1 MRDPKL
7 TGYAPQPVEGVTPDQ
22 RIEVEST
29 VHPCDGEIGVG
40 ALGHPRVWLRMSPG
54 RIWSVLSVID
64 RGKVSLVKQTR
75 GPMKTQFSMVTPW

>member
-22 RIEVEST
+22 RIEIEST

-54 RIWSVLSVID
+54 RDEVTCPYCSITYVLKPGAGD
-64 RGKVSLVKQTR
+64 G
-75 GPMKTQFSMVTPW
+75 GDAH

>member
-7 TGYAPQPVEGVTPDQ
+7 TGYAPLHVEGVTPDQ
-22 RIEVEST
+22 RIEIEST

-54 RIWSVLSVID
+54 RDEVTCPYCSITYVLKPGAHGGGD
-64 RGKVSLVKQTR
+64 GH
-75 GPMKTQFSMVTPW
+75 